1 MTSKPVTGIRIKV
14 GEDGR
19 TRVTTV
25 SAPTSVS
32 RKIAQRKSTKRT
44 VVSPA
49 KAGRVK

>member
-1 MTSKPVTGIRIKV
+1 MTTKGITTHKPVTGKDGKV
-14 GEDGR
+14 RLVERPGP
-19 TRVTTV
+19 
-25 SAPTSVS
+25 ASVS